1 MIYTCVYARFRAQR
15 QIADHERT
23 GFMNLIIIKS
33 RAHYITRIT
42 KLHGITGRSDVKYD
56 IRRYNRTCRNIEARA
71 NARKTA
77 TIRAECARD
86 EQKYH
91 VKQQNLSS
99 CTRTESHVFRRSTF
113 CSRIILGNLTN
124 VSSDERD
131 EKEGQYSL
139 LAANFIAVDGRSD
152 VFDGRANRNRTIGR
166 SSVNRRWM

>member
-1 MIYTCVYARFRAQR
+1 VCTRFRAQR
-15 QIADHERT
+15 QIAHHERT

-99 CTRTESHVFRRSTF
+99 CTRNLTYSESHVFRRSAF

-139 LAANFIAVDGRSD
+139 LAANFIAVDGRSA
-152 VFDGRANRNRTIGR
+152 RL
-166 SSVNRRWM
+166 